1 MGILLTEKCDIKRQN
16 WNIQQ
21 DREFYYQ
28 KSNNIDIKTMKLGV
42 KTMEVVGES
51 TITFS
56 YSQQFNSFQGSWFC
70 NSVTGVLFVIL
81 TMFYLLPHQLYS
93 TKICLNETCLN
104 INVLLR
110 TNLNYSFFVF
120 LFIISMYLVY
130 CFSCVA

>member
-1 MGILLTEKCDIKRQN
+1 MLTEKCDIKRQN

-56 YSQQFNSFQGSWFC
+56 YSQQFNSFHGS
-70 NSVTGVLFVIL
+70 
-81 TMFYLLPHQLYS
+81 
-93 TKICLNETCLN
+93 
-104 INVLLR
+104 
-110 TNLNYSFFVF
+110 
-120 LFIISMYLVY
+120 
-130 CFSCVA
+130 

>member
-1 MGILLTEKCDIKRQN
+1 MLTEKCNIKRQN

-56 YSQQFNSFQGSWFC
+56 YSQQFNSFHGS
-70 NSVTGVLFVIL
+70 
-81 TMFYLLPHQLYS
+81 
-93 TKICLNETCLN
+93 
-104 INVLLR
+104 
-110 TNLNYSFFVF
+110 
-120 LFIISMYLVY
+120 
-130 CFSCVA
+130 

>member
-1 MGILLTEKCDIKRQN
+1 MLTEKCNITRQN

-56 YSQQFNSFQGSWFC
+56 YSQQFNSFHGS
-70 NSVTGVLFVIL
+70 
-81 TMFYLLPHQLYS
+81 
-93 TKICLNETCLN
+93 
-104 INVLLR
+104 
-110 TNLNYSFFVF
+110 
-120 LFIISMYLVY
+120 
-130 CFSCVA
+130 